1 MLAVCA
7 GSHSIFKMRYF
18 LVIAGKPAASIKCF
32 PPNSQKLFTLQK
44 NLAGITDLI
53 GATRVTCH
61 SSLWMS
67 TSTIFQNLM
76 MQSNMDD
83 YWMLRSNISKIIFP
97 RLHPFVQTSQGCVTV
112 DKVVVYI
119 ESSGSFYSVFSV
131 NKFQNDKDLCV
142 RYIKQNDWIVCTQ
155 TKCIQ
160 WVHYVCTFHFRSV

>member
-44 NLAGITDLI
+44 NLAGITDLGISYYLFIPQHTDPCHLI

-97 RLHPFVQTSQGCVTV
+97 HLHPFVQTSQGCVTV
-112 DKVVVYI
+112 DKVVVYM
-119 ESSGSFYSVFSV
+119 ESSGFFL
-131 NKFQNDKDLCV
+131 FC
-142 RYIKQNDWIVCTQ
+142 
-155 TKCIQ
+155 
-160 WVHYVCTFHFRSV
+160 F

>member
-1 MLAVCA
+1 M
-7 GSHSIFKMRYF
+7 
-18 LVIAGKPAASIKCF
+18 F
-32 PPNSQKLFTLQK
+32 PPKFSKVIYTTK
-44 NLAGITDLI
+44 NLAGVTDLGISYYLFIPQHTDPCHLI

-112 DKVVVYI
+112 DKVVVFI